1 MKRFNKKRLALIL
14 AATAAVSATVMGC
27 SEPSIDSVTGNE
39 YAIEKNVVVYKGDKD
54 KEAAV
59 IQYAEPEDGELIAHI
74 KVKDYGTIT
83 VRFFPEQAPLAVE
96 NFVQHAKDGYYNGL
110 TFHRIIDDFMIQGG
124 DPEGTGSGGESIWKN
139 EEGKAVDFEDE
150 FSKYLIPMRGA
161 LCMANAGAS
170 TNGSQFFIVQ
180 KDEPMIADVMKLRNA
195 GVDSDLIE
203 YYKENGG
210 ACWLYEAHTVFGQV
224 IEGLDV
230 LDEIAGVDVDDN
242 SKPKKDVIIDSI
254 KLDEY

>member
-1 MKRFNKKRLALIL
+1 MKIFNKKKLALLL
-14 AATAAVSATVMGC
+14 ATTAMVSVTVMGC
-27 SEPSIDSVTGNE
+27 SEPPIESVIGNK
-39 YAIEKNVVVYKGDKD
+39 YAIENNVVVYKGDNN
-54 KEAAV
+54 KEASV
-59 IQYAEPEDGELIAHI
+59 VQYGEPEDGELIAHI

-96 NFVQHAKDGYYNGL
+96 NFVQHVKDGYYDGL

-124 DPEGTGSGGESIWKN
+124 DPEGTGLGGESIWKDDS
-139 EEGKAVDFEDE
+139 GKAVDFEDE
-150 FSKYLIPMRGA
+150 YSKYLIPIRGS
-161 LCMANAGAS
+161 LCMANAGAN

-180 KDEPMIADVMKLRNA
+180 NTEYMITDVMNLKNA
-195 GVDSDLIE
+195 GVDSDLIS

-210 ACWLYEAHTVFGQV
+210 ACWLYKAHTVFGQV

-230 LDEIAGVDVDDN
+230 LDKIAGVEVDGN
-242 SKPKKDVIIDSI
+242 SKPKKDVIIESI